1 MIRYSSYALLSLA
14 SSVNLLAAASGSSF
28 LIDNATVTSAQTLAA
43 GNIGTLTSTGIL
55 STSGS
60 AVAVTITGNS
70 TLTNNGTILQTGT
83 GRGIYDSTANTAL
96 TVNNNAGA
104 LIQTADADVIQMNKA
119 SNGVV
124 FNNYGTLTSLNA
136 SKGGAQ
142 AIDFNAITTTG
153 NNTLNNYASGIIQ
166 ASEADAV
173 RPGVN
178 GFIYN
183 DGLIKSITTTGSSS
197 DGIDAQ
203 TNSGITIVNAS
214 ALSGDTTGVGS
225 IEGGRHGITGGDTT
239 GATYTMSITNN
250 FGGIIRGNDGSGIN
264 IDGINAN
271 EVVTVINHGT
281 ITGNGVTGDGDG
293 VDVDG
298 LVNLTNDGTIKSLH
312 AYNETSEGITV
323 GGGTIT
329 NSGII
334 EGTNAATN
342 ADGTLNTGVSHGIT
356 LAGVDKDS
364 SGNAIPIQGIYG
376 TTLVTNSGLIKGDN
390 GAGIAITGAAT
401 SFTLTIN
408 NEVGGTIQGGGL
420 EAGINSVAQA
430 VTITNKGTI
439 LNASTGTVAA
449 INLGSG
455 NDILTNYGTITGQN
469 GLAID
474 MGSGDDTLY
483 LLGGTIT
490 GTIVGGSGN
499 DTLILGNAQ
508 TLSARTAISGF
519 ENLTTQSGAILET
532 RLSGKTAEL
541 LNFSGTVTLANGT
554 IIKPVIVGN
563 VANGLSSTILTAGTL
578 STDVSKLSI
587 LDTSA
592 LVNFSLSQTGNN
604 LILTST
610 YDTALLN
617 SMSTNNKAI
626 INALGTGE
634 SSSLLNSLY
643 SLSSSEEIKSAIKQL
658 SPATNNSITQTVN
671 IAQNTLFGAFSHR
684 MSGISSP
691 TQSGLSAGDEA
702 KGTYWMEILGNTA
715 EQKSYKGSDGY
726 RVVVD
731 GVAIGH
737 ELELSSTEIFGLSG
751 GYTGAKSYGKDD
763 SQGDNTSINS
773 FHVGAY
779 YGKTEQNYTLNSS
792 LIGTFNHYDGKRLVS
807 FTGFNESEESS
818 YNGYAL
824 GALVEL
830 GVPLQGGFKP
840 IIGAQY
846 SYNWTQ
852 SYTESGGSGALHVN
866 ANGASSM
873 KSILGAEY
881 TYHGGNDAA
890 YLVVLRYL
898 HEFADEATTTAGFLS
913 SSSTF
918 SVTNTESPRDAVQLD
933 ISYEFLRDKENT
945 MRIGYT
951 LEAKEDYLAH
961 QLSLRMTF

>member
-1 MIRYSSYALLSLA
+1 MIRYSHCTLLFLSF
-14 SSVNLLAAASGSSF
+14 SVNLLAAAGSNF
-28 LIDNATVTSAQTLAA
+28 TIDNATETSKQTLGS
-43 GNIGTLTSTGIL
+43 GNTGEVTPTGIL

-60 AVAVTITGNS
+60 DVAVTIKGNA
-70 TLTNNGTILQTGT
+70 TLTNHGTILQTGT
-83 GRGIYDSTANTAL
+83 ARGIYDNTANTTL

-104 LIQTADADVIQMNKA
+104 LIQTADADVIQMKDE
-119 SNGVV
+119 SNNVV

-136 SKGGAQ
+136 SNGGAQ
-142 AIDFNAITTTG
+142 AIDFNAIHSG
-153 NNTLNNYASGIIQ
+153 SNTLNNYASGIIQ

-178 GFIYN
+178 GFISN
-183 DGLIKSITTTGSSS
+183 DGLIQSTTTTGSSS

-214 ALSGDTTGVGS
+214 ALSGDTSGVGT

-250 FGGIIRGNDGSGIN
+250 FGGTIRGNDGAGIN

-271 EVVTVINHGT
+271 EVVTIINHGT

-298 LVNLTNDGTIKSLH
+298 LVNLTNSGTIKSLH
-312 AYNETSEGITV
+312 AYGETSEGITV

-334 EGTNAATN
+334 EGENAATN

-356 LAGVDKDS
+356 LAGVDKDTN
-364 SGNAIPIQGIYG
+364 GIPTPIQGIYG

-401 SFTLTIN
+401 AFSLTIN

-420 EAGINSVAQA
+420 EAGISSVAQA
-430 VTITNKGTI
+430 VTITNSGTI
-439 LNASTGTVAA
+439 INASTESVAV

-455 NDILTNYGTITGQN
+455 NDTLTNYGTITGQN

-483 LLGGTIT
+483 LLGGTIS
-490 GTIVGGSGN
+490 GTVVGGAGN
-499 DTLILGNAQ
+499 DTIVLGTSQ
-508 TLSARTAISGF
+508 TLSSRSSISGF

-532 RLSGKTAEL
+532 RLSGNTAET
-541 LNFSGTVTLANGT
+541 LNFSGTVTLVDGT
-554 IIKPVIVGN
+554 MIKPVVVGN
-563 VANGLSSTILTAGTL
+563 VSNGLRSTILTAGTL
-578 STDVSKLSI
+578 STDVSKLSL

-592 LVNFSLSQTGNN
+592 LVNFSLSQTGND

-610 YDTALLN
+610 YDTTLLN
-617 SMSTNNKAI
+617 SMGTQNRDI
-626 INALGTGE
+626 INALGTE
-634 SSSLLNSLY
+634 SSSLLSSLY
-643 SLSSSEEIKSAIKQL
+643 ALSTSDEIKGAMKQL
-658 SPATNNSITQTVN
+658 SPTTTTSLMQTVN
-671 IAQNTLFGAFSHR
+671 VAQNTLFSAFSHR

-702 KGTYWMEILGNTA
+702 EGTYWMEILGNTA
-715 EQKSYKGSDGY
+715 KQKSYKGADGY
-726 RVVVD
+726 RVD
-731 GVAIGH
+731 AMGVAIGH
-737 ELELSSTEIFGLSG
+737 ESELSSTEIFGLSG

-763 SQGDNTSINS
+763 SQGDNTTINS

-779 YGKTEQNYTLNSS
+779 YGKNEQNYTLNSS
-792 LIGTFNHYDGKRLVS
+792 VIGTFNHYDGKRLVDFS
-807 FTGFNESEESS
+807 GFDEREDSS

-824 GALVEL
+824 GTLVEL
-830 GVPLQGGFKP
+830 GVPLKGGFKP
-840 IIGAQY
+840 LIGAQY

-852 SYTESGGSGALHVN
+852 SYDETGGSGALHVN
-866 ANGASSM
+866 ANGASSF
-873 KSILGAEY
+873 KSILGTEY
-881 TYHGGNDAA
+881 TYREGDDAT
-890 YLVVLRYL
+890 YLVGLRYL

-913 SSSTF
+913 SASTF
-918 SVTNTESPRDAVQLD
+918 SITNSKSPKDAVQLD